1 MTSPTF
7 VQPSTRKVVHRTR
20 GDRHGPITRLMSPS
34 DLGARLKPFVFL
46 DLFEADMRA
55 LAGSML
61 VHPHSGIATVTVFTR
76 GDVTFD
82 DPIAGHGTIGY
93 GGLEWAR
100 AGLGM
105 WHGKELSAGSSP
117 TVQGFQLW
125 IALPPE
131 LERAAPETQYLGSEL
146 APSIGP
152 ARLIVGSYETATS
165 PVRAPRGIN
174 YLLVTLKPGQSWT
187 YEPPGGHT
195 VAWVA
200 VAEGSL
206 SGSER
211 LLQGEL
217 VTFEASEASVV
228 FQGEDGTGATFVL
241 GSAVPHPYEL
251 HLGAYSVHTSA
262 EALAAG
268 ERNLRELKTRLD
280 ATGDRRTASGSTPV
294 FRG

>member
-1 MTSPTF
+1 
-7 VQPSTRKVVHRTR
+7 
-20 GDRHGPITRLMSPS
+20 MSPS
-34 DLGARLKPFVFL
+34 DLGEQLKPFVFL

-55 LAGSML
+55 LAGSMP
-61 VHPHSGIATVTVFTR
+61 VHPHSGIATVTVFTQ

-100 AGLGM
+100 AGIGM

-117 TVQGFQLW
+117 MVHGFQLW

-131 LERAAPETQYLGSEL
+131 LERAEPEAQYLGADL
-146 APSIGP
+146 MPSIGP
-152 ARLIVGSYETATS
+152 ARLIVGTYETATS
-165 PVRAPRGIN
+165 PARAPRGIN
-174 YLLVTLKPGQSWT
+174 YLLVTLKPGERWT

-200 VAEGSL
+200 VSEGAL
-206 SGSER
+206 SGSGR
-211 LLQGEL
+211 LSNGEL
-217 VTFEASEASVV
+217 VIFEPGEAPIN
-228 FQGEDGTGATFVL
+228 FEGAEGTGATFVL

-262 EALAAG
+262 DALAAG
-268 ERNLRELKTRLD
+268 ERHIRELKERLD
-280 ATGDRRTASGSTPV
+280 ARGDRRTASGSTPV

>member
-1 MTSPTF
+1 VTSSTS
-7 VQPSTRKVVHRTR
+7 VQASSRKVVHRTR
-20 GDRHGPITRLMSPS
+20 GYHHGPITRLMSPS
-34 DLGARLKPFVFL
+34 DLGERLKPFVFL

-55 LAGSML
+55 LSGNMP
-61 VHPHSGIATVTVFTR
+61 VHPHSGIATVTVVTR

-82 DPIAGHGTIGY
+82 DPIAGHGTIGH

-105 WHGKELSAGSSP
+105 WHGKELSGGSSP
-117 TVQGFQLW
+117 MVQGFQLW

-131 LERAAPETQYLGSEL
+131 LERAEPETQYLGADLVRRS
-146 APSIGP
+146 GP
-152 ARLIVGSYETATS
+152 ARVIVGTYETATS
-165 PVRAPRGIN
+165 SVRAPRGIN
-174 YLLVTLKPGQSWT
+174 YLLVTLKPGERWT

-200 VAEGSL
+200 VAEGALGASL
-206 SGSER
+206 HLSN
-211 LLQGEL
+211 GEL
-217 VTFEASEASVV
+217 AVFEPGGMPITFEGAE
-228 FQGEDGTGATFVL
+228 ETGATFVL

-262 EALAAG
+262 DALVAG
-268 ERNLRELKTRLD
+268 ERNLRELKRRFDT
-280 ATGDRRTASGSTPV
+280 TGDRRTASGSTPV